1 MRSSGD
7 GEIDVDLLSWWRH
20 QPFVDHCADEGDH
33 CADEGLAQVEQ
44 VQPCASRAAQPRH
57 PSPQPPPGESVTVRL
72 RRRCE
77 VRPRHTLTYRLTGNV
92 DRWSVR
98 PAGP

>member
-57 PSPQPPPGESVTVRL
+57 PSPQP
-72 RRRCE
+72 
-77 VRPRHTLTYRLTGNV
+77 RPVNPSPSGSGGGARFV
-92 DRWSVR
+92 
-98 PAGP
+98 PAIHLPIA